1 VPWDMLIT
9 PVTADVSSSL
19 HLNKHVYKINNLM
32 RHKKIIRVRNSIK
45 RAYKKKKTN
54 QQSIQMKKKDIHR
67 LSRGK

>member
-1 VPWDMLIT
+1 
-9 PVTADVSSSL
+9 
-19 HLNKHVYKINNLM
+19 M